1 MPEERLL
8 IVPVPSL
15 VSTLLSHEKQKGSP
29 LTEQEVLEIA
39 DKAECIAM
47 PRYAAAEVA
56 EKRGY
61 DDIRP
66 EHAWE
71 DWQAIRPSLI
81 SQP

>member
-1 MPEERLL
+1 MSEELL

-15 VSTLLSHEKQKGSP
+15 VSTLLFHEDQKGSP
-29 LTEQEVLEIA
+29 LTEPEVLEIT

-47 PRYAAAEVA
+47 PRDAAAAVA
-56 EKRGY
+56 EARGY

-71 DWQAIRPSLI
+71 DWQAIRPTLRPQS
-81 SQP
+81 